1 MNEKIYNDVSNAIAA
16 LSQKLGVAAEH
27 VYGVL
32 VKQQIV
38 EGIFS
43 IVAIVL
49 CIIGIFIASKA
60 IRYGFSIY
68 EKHEDTSFLIVTVA
82 STGIA
87 IMLMASAF
95 NTSGVL
101 KIVNPEY
108 YAIQEITKM
117 VK

>member
-1 MNEKIYNDVSNAIAA
+1 MNEKIYNDVSSAIAV

-32 VKQQIV
+32 VRQQV
-38 EGIFS
+38 AEGIFS
-43 IVAIVL
+43 LVAIAL
-49 CIIGIFIASKA
+49 CIIGIFIASKFA
-60 IRYGFSIY
+60 KYGLSIY
-68 EKHEDTSFLIVTVA
+68 EKHEDTAFLIVIIA
-82 STGIA
+82 GAGII
-87 IMLMASAF
+87 IMLSASIF